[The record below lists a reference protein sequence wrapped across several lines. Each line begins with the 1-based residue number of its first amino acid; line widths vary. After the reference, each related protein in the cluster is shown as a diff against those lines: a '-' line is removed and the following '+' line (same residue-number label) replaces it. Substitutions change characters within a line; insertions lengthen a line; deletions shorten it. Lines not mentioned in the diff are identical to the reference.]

1 MKKKLLENPGLKL
14 LALVLAVLLWL
25 VIVNIEDP
33 VDTKRFTNISVT
45 IQNESII
52 LNDGKIYQITN
63 DTATV
68 DVTVSAKRSI
78 LSRIQRS
85 DIVATANVENLQL
98 DSMIPI
104 TITIPSYEGR
114 YESAVTYPTNM
125 QISIEDIKTSKFPIT
140 AELTGTLRDGYFVE
154 STTIT
159 PDNVTISG
167 PESVVSSISSVVA
180 KANVSGVSSDTDLS
194 ATLEMYDAD
203 NNEIDQS
210 LLTTNLGD
218 AGLKVSVHIM
228 ETLKVPISVS
238 TTGTPA
244 SGYTVGKVTCEPSSV
259 SLTGKEGVFENL
271 SEIKI
276 PSIDVSGKSESVE
289 TVIDLSDYLPAGASF
304 ANTDDEK
311 VLVTVTIEKYG
322 TKTIDWPTGS
332 IVVQNAPDGYSVSY
346 PDTSE
351 VTFEIQ
357 GREEALSKL
366 SASDIKVTIDLSE
379 CTKGGEYTVPLS
391 VQFPDGCA
399 LSDSVEV
406 KIKLKKDS

>member
-14 LALVLAVLLWL
+14 LALVMAVLLWL
-25 VIVNIEDP
+25 IIVNIEDP
-33 VDTKRFTNISVT
+33 VDTKRFTNIAVT

-52 LNDGKIYQITN
+52 LNDGKMYQITN

-78 LSRIQRS
+78 LTRIQSS

-104 TITIPSYEGR
+104 TITIPAYEGR

-125 QISIEDIKTSKFPIT
+125 QISIEDIKTNKFPIT

-180 KANVSGVSSDTDLS
+180 RTNVSGVSSDTDLS
-194 ATLEMYDAD
+194 GTLVLYDAD
-203 NNEIDQS
+203 NKEIDQS

-218 AGLKVSVHIM
+218 AGLTVSVHIM

-238 TTGTPA
+238 TTGIPA
-244 SGYTVGKVTCEPSSV
+244 SGYTVGEVTCEPSSV
-259 SLTGKEGVFENL
+259 PLTGKEGVFENL
-271 SEIKI
+271 SKIKI
-276 PSIDVSGKSESVE
+276 PPIDVSGKSETIE

-304 ANTDDEK
+304 ADTDDEK

-322 TKTIDWPTGS
+322 TKTINWPTGS
-332 IVVQNAPDGYSVSY
+332 IVVQNAPNGYSVSY

-351 VTFEIQ
+351 VAFEIQ

-366 SASDIKVTIDLSE
+366 SASDVKVTIDLSE

-391 VQFPDGCA
+391 VRLPDGCS